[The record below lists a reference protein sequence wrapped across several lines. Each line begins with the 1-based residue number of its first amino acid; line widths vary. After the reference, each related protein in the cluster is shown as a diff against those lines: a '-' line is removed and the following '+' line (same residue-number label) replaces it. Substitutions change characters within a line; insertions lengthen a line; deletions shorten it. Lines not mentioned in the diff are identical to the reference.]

1 MKLFDSHAH
10 YFDHKFD
17 TLEGGAHAI
26 LTSPEFADAVSHI
39 INVGTNPETNRRCIE
54 QTARYDFMWCAIG
67 IHPEDCQHLERTPD
81 DVLAE
86 LYAQLSDPAS
96 RRRDKIVAIGEIGF
110 DYYWQPVNKEL
121 QREYFLRQLA
131 MAREL
136 DLPVIIHDREAHGDC
151 FDMVKQY
158 KGVRGVFHCYSG
170 SDEMAKELL
179 KLGWYLSFGGPVTY
193 KNAEKVRRAA
203 KVVPLDRLLLET
215 DCPYLA
221 PHPHRGKINHSGYM
235 HLTAEMQ
242 AELHGVAIDEI
253 AEITANNAKN
263 LFQIP

>member
-10 YFDHKFD
+10 YFDRKFD
-17 TLEGGAHAI
+17 TLEGGAHAL
-26 LTSPEFADAVSHI
+26 LTSAEFAESVSCV
-39 INVGTNPETNRRCIE
+39 INIGTNPDTNRRCIE
-54 QTARYDFMWCAIG
+54 QTARYDFMWCAVG
-67 IHPEDCQHLERTPD
+67 IHPEDCQHLDSTPD

-86 LYAQLSDPAS
+86 LYRLVCDSER

-121 QREYFLRQLA
+121 QRVYFARQLE
-131 MAREL
+131 MAKEL

-151 FDMVKQY
+151 FDMVRQY

-179 KLGWYLSFGGPVTY
+179 KLGWYLSFGGPLTY

-203 KVVPLDRLLLET
+203 AVVPLDRLLLET
-215 DCPYLA
+215 DCPYLS
-221 PHPHRGKINHSGYM
+221 PQPYRGQINHSARM
-235 HLTAEMQ
+235 APIAQMQ
-242 AELHGVAIDEI
+242 AELHGVAIEQI
-253 AEITANNAKN
+253 ADVTANNAKKLFN
-263 LFQIP
+263 LP

>member
-17 TLEGGAHAI
+17 TIEGGAHAI
-26 LTSPEFADAVSHI
+26 LTSPEFADAVSHV

-96 RRRDKIVAIGEIGF
+96 LRRDKIVAIGEIGF

-215 DCPYLA
+215 DCPYLT
-221 PHPHRGKINHSGYM
+221 PVPYRGKRNESSY
-235 HLTAEMQ
+235 
-242 AELHGVAIDEI
+242 VKYVRDKV
-253 AEITANNAKN
+253 AEIKRIEPQRVDQVTTYTAK
-263 LFQIP
+263 QIFGI

>member
-26 LTSPEFADAVSHI
+26 LTSPEFADAVSHV

-67 IHPEDCQHLERTPD
+67 IHPEDCQHLDRAPD

-86 LYAQLSDPAS
+86 LYTQLCDPDV
-96 RRRDKIVAIGEIGF
+96 RRRDKIVAIGEIGL

-121 QREYFLRQLA
+121 QHEYFSRQLD
-131 MAREL
+131 MARKL

-151 FDMVKQY
+151 LAVVKQHR
-158 KGVRGVFHCYSG
+158 GVRGVFHCYSG
-170 SDEMAKELL
+170 SDEMVKELL
-179 KLGWYLSFGGPVTY
+179 KLGWYVSFGGPVTY

-203 KVVPLDRLLLET
+203 AAVPLDRLLLET
-215 DCPYLA
+215 DCPYLT

-242 AELHGVAIDEI
+242 AELHGVAVEEI
-253 AEITANNAKN
+253 ARITADNAKN
-263 LFQIP
+263 LFKIP

>member
-26 LTSPEFADAVSHI
+26 LTSPEFADAVSYV

-54 QTARYDFMWCAIG
+54 QTARYDFMWCAVG
-67 IHPEDCQHLERTPD
+67 IHPEDCQHLDQTPD
-81 DVLAE
+81 EV
-86 LYAQLSDPAS
+86 LSDLYDLVRDPDS
-96 RRRDKIVAIGEIGF
+96 RRRNKIVAIGEIGF
-110 DYYWQPVNKEL
+110 DYYWQPVNKAL
-121 QREYFLRQLA
+121 QREYFARQLE

-136 DLPVIIHDREAHGDC
+136 DLPVIIHDREAHGDS
-151 FDMVKQY
+151 FAMVKQY
-158 KGVRGVFHCYSG
+158 PDVRGVFHCYSG

-203 KVVPLDRLLLET
+203 SVVPLDRLLLET

-221 PHPHRGKINHSGYM
+221 PQPYRGKINHSGLM
-235 HLTAEMQ
+235 HSIAEMQ
-242 AELHGVAIDEI
+242 AELHNVAIEQI
-253 AEITANNAKN
+253 ASTTANNAKK
-263 LFQIP
+263 LFNIP

>member
-17 TLEGGAHAI
+17 TLEGGAHAL
-26 LTSPEFADAVSHI
+26 LTSPEFTESVGWI
-39 INVGTNPETNRRCIE
+39 INVGTNPETNLRCIE
-54 QTARYDFMWCAIG
+54 QTAQYENMYCAIG
-67 IHPEDCQHLERTPD
+67 VHPHDCQHLTDTPD
-81 DVLAE
+81 AVLAI
-86 LYAQLSDPAS
+86 LYSQLCDPEI
-96 RRRDKIVAIGEIGF
+96 RQRDKIVAIGEIGF
-110 DYYWQPVNKEL
+110 DYYWQPVNKAL
-121 QREYFLRQLA
+121 QHEYFSRQLD

-158 KGVRGVFHCYSG
+158 KDVRGVFHCYSG
-170 SDEMAKELL
+170 SDEMVKELL
-179 KLGWYLSFGGPVTY
+179 KMGWYISFGGPVTY

-203 KVVPLDRLLLET
+203 AAVPLDTLLLET
-215 DCPYLA
+215 DCPYLT

-242 AELHGVAIDEI
+242 AELHGVAVGEI
-253 AEITANNAKN
+253 ARVTADNAKK
-263 LFQIP
+263 LFNIP

>member
-17 TLEGGAHAI
+17 TLEGGAHAL
-26 LTSPEFADAVSHI
+26 LTSPAVTDTVGWI
-39 INVGTNPETNRRCIE
+39 INVGTNPDTNRRCIE

-67 IHPEDCQHLERTPD
+67 IHPEDCQHLTDSPD
-81 DVLAE
+81 TVLAE
-86 LYAQLSDPAS
+86 LYAQLSDPAV
-96 RRRDKIVAIGEIGF
+96 RQRDKIVAIGEIGF

-121 QREYFLRQLA
+121 QREYFSRQLE

-151 FDMVKQY
+151 LAMIKQY
-158 KGVRGVFHCYSG
+158 PGVRGVFHSYSG

-179 KLGWYLSFGGPVTY
+179 KLGWYLSFGGPVTF

-203 KVVPLDRLLLET
+203 SVVPLDRLLLET
-215 DCPYLA
+215 DCPYLT
-221 PHPHRGKINHSGYM
+221 PHPYRGQINHSGHM
-235 HLTAEMQ
+235 HLVAKMQ
-242 AELHGVAIDEI
+242 AELHSVAIEQI
-253 AEITANNAKN
+253 AQITADNAKQ
-263 LFQIP
+263 LFKIP

>member
-26 LTSPEFADAVSHI
+26 LTSQEFSDTVSHV

-54 QTARYDFMWCAIG
+54 QTARYDFMWCAVG
-67 IHPEDCQHLERTPD
+67 IHPEDCQHLESSPD
-81 DVLAE
+81 E
-86 LYAQLSDPAS
+86 ILSDLYSLVRDPEI
-96 RRRDKIVAIGEIGF
+96 RRRNKIVAIGEIGF

-121 QREYFLRQLA
+121 QREYFARQLE

-151 FDMVKQY
+151 LAMVKQY
-158 KGVRGVFHCYSG
+158 PGVRGVFHCYSG

-179 KLGWYLSFGGPVTY
+179 GLGWYLSFGGPVTY

-203 KVVPLDRLLLET
+203 TAVPLDRLLLET
-215 DCPYLA
+215 DCPYLS
-221 PHPHRGKINHSGYM
+221 PQPFRGQINHSARM
-235 HLTAEMQ
+235 MPIAQMQ
-242 AELHGVAIDEI
+242 AELHGVAIEQI
-253 AEITANNAKN
+253 AHMTADNAKK
-263 LFQIP
+263 LFNIA